1 MTAKKTIAESLLFM
15 LTHPVAVAIL
25 NRENSI
31 DRAIDEV
38 ESWWGY
44 DLFKRKPGRAY
55 YDEQGNFHTTDL
67 DLACFMY
74 ELSRRGAVIN
84 IPRYKSMR
92 ANVQREDQQLASK
105 YNRHGKI
112 IGLNSNKDF
121 FSFSIKVIDE
131 NVIGEDQVGDFRN
144 FALTDL
150 TGEWYKGWH
159 RIEFSP
165 TLKENRWLH
174 EKELFTGN
182 TIYFKNFI
190 APNRWTSFFG
200 HHYALTKMLL
210 DRLEDESKFY
220 ASEIKRLQAEG
231 ITFPKGEGPR
241 EFVPYTKEKGVRKS
255 FTAFEVR
262 VQYPEIE
269 GKYSKS
275 DSTQEM
281 LVELYNRRK
290 YFVYTLAPRLRFMT
304 RAAEYAHFKNA
315 NRMPFWIQNN
325 KWQSGYKLPRGRIE
339 WDRLVLFQPEP
350 GKPAVSLLK
359 RQYEK
364 STEVAAD

>member
-1 MTAKKTIAESLLFM
+1 MTAKKTIAESLLFL
-15 LTHPVAVAIL
+15 LTHPVAVAVM
-25 NRENSI
+25 NRENDISE
-31 DRAIDEV
+31 AIE
-38 ESWWGY
+38 EAQSWWGY

-84 IPRYKSMR
+84 IPVYKSMR
-92 ANVQREDQQLASK
+92 AAVQREDQQLSSK
-105 YNRHGKI
+105 YNRNGQI

-121 FSFSIKVIDE
+121 FSFSIKVIDQ
-131 NVIGEDQVGDFRN
+131 NVIGEEKVGDFRN

-150 TGEWYKGWH
+150 TGEWHRGWQ

-182 TIYFKNFI
+182 TVFFQNFI

-200 HHYALTKMLL
+200 HHYVLTKMLL

-220 ASEIKRLQAEG
+220 NSEIKAMLAEG
-231 ITFPKGEGPR
+231 IEYPEGEGPAPFR
-241 EFVPYTKEKGVRKS
+241 PYTKEKGVRKS
-255 FTAFEVR
+255 FTSFEAR
-262 VQYPEIE
+262 IQYPPIE
-269 GKYSKS
+269 GKYPAVEHN
-275 DSTQEM
+275 QEN
-281 LVELYNRRK
+281 LVALYNKRK
-290 YFVYTLAPRLRFMT
+290 GYVYNIAPNLRFMT
-304 RAAEYAHFKNA
+304 RAAEYSHFKNPK
-315 NRMPFWIQNN
+315 RMPFWIKNA
-325 KWQSGYKLPRGRIE
+325 KWESGYRLPNGRID
-339 WDRLVLFQPEP
+339 WDRLVIFQPGVGE
-350 GKPAVSLLK
+350 KAVSILK

-364 STEVAAD
+364 STEVAAE